1 MKYHLK
7 LIRGLS
13 YSGIVSATRQKPDV
27 YVDDEAIA
35 RAAVASGYFRIVSSV
50 EEALQDL
57 AGNMDVDDVHHSYTQ
72 EELEGMSIDQLKEV
86 AKSVGVVKTSGFKK
100 ADYVNAILWAEG
112 DYTTGSP
119 TMMDLQEE

>member
-1 MKYHLK
+1 MRYHLK

-35 RAAVASGYFRIVSSV
+35 KAAVASGYFLIVSSA
-50 EEALQDL
+50 EEILRTL
-57 AGNMDVDDVHHSYTQ
+57 VGSMAGEDMHHSYTQ
-72 EELEGMSIDQLKEV
+72 EELEDMSIDQLKAV

-112 DYTTGSP
+112 DYSTGSP
-119 TMMDLQEE
+119 TMMDLQEN